1 MEWKLDPSR
10 PIYQQIIE
18 TVETAIASGQFHP
31 GQQLPSV
38 RDLALEAGVNPNT
51 MQRALSEM
59 ERGGLVTSRRTSG
72 RYITEDE
79 NMIREARNAIADG
92 EISRFLQRMADLGVS
107 KQELMKRLE
116 NETAAG
122 GGQAPPAENRNMP
135 QAEDRMESGAQ
146 PQAKG
151 DYS

>member
-18 TVETAIASGQFHP
+18 TVQAEIASGRFLP

-59 ERGGLVTSRRTSG
+59 ERGGLVISRRTSG

-79 NMIREARNAIADG
+79 NMIRETKDAIANR
-92 EISRFLQRMADLGVS
+92 EISRFLKKMADLGVTR
-107 KQELMKRLE
+107 QELMKRLKKVADIDG
-116 NETAAG
+116 T
-122 GGQAPPAENRNMP
+122 
-135 QAEDRMESGAQ
+135 
-146 PQAKG
+146 KG
-151 DYS
+151 E